1 MLGFGT
7 FFHPVR
13 LFTETFVFRRSL
25 SSGLEKS
32 YDFFKMFFFFFPSGM
47 RCKPSEPSVL
57 VVCGFPP
64 PVAGD
69 RFWSQHAANNTDRAG
84 NPSTRRFDNFQ
95 RKPRKHAK
103 CKYNIVYDPFA
114 HYFPSVS
121 SLNTALGR
129 LGQRGAYG
137 SELLLQL
144 RSELRAEPL
153 LALLRGRLD
162 VGQRRPAARWFA
174 QKCMPKVADTACPA
188 VHAGVGDR

>member
-1 MLGFGT
+1 M
-7 FFHPVR
+7 R

-32 YDFFKMFFFFFPSGM
+32 YDFFKMFFFSPSGM

-69 RFWSQHAANNTDRAG
+69 RFWSQHAANDTSRAG
-84 NPSTRRFDNFQ
+84 DPNACRFDNFQ

-174 QKCMPKVADTACPA
+174 QKCMPKVADTACPV

>member
-1 MLGFGT
+1 MT
-7 FFHPVR
+7 
-13 LFTETFVFRRSL
+13 SL
-25 SSGLEKS
+25 KC
-32 YDFFKMFFFFFPSGM
+32 FFFFPSGM

-69 RFWSQHAANNTDRAG
+69 RFWSQHAANDTSQAG
-84 NPSTRRFDNFQ
+84 DPNACRFDNFQ

-114 HYFPSVS
+114 HYFPSAS